1 MLEDAMTLS
10 FLQEKNLEKFGKIR
24 RKIQRKAQEENL
36 KGFRRAGLRRAIRES
51 LAVAVSSEMTLP
63 SGPPP
68 PRIRLNYSSR
78 TRWMGYPNC
87 LRAKAEPGAKLFP
100 ASGL

>member
-24 RKIQRKAQEENL
+24 RKIQRKAQEE
-36 KGFRRAGLRRAIRES
+36 KFKRVSSRRAAASHRES
-51 LAVAVSSEMTLP
+51 SAVAVSSEMTLP